1 MLPLLVNVAHKK
13 VLVVGYGKIG
23 QRKAQQFR
31 DQGADIWVYDEV
43 YWGRASA
50 DIKEYEMIQA
60 KSESDLNAKISENED
75 TKEVQNFGLDPL
87 SVDNLRDFSFVL
99 IATSD
104 ALYNQKVMTHC
115 QGQGILCNRA
125 DSQEDNDFHT
135 MATLWRGELGISV
148 STQGTVPGFAK
159 HLKAYLGDKL
169 PQETDQFLESLKQAR
184 QTAIELEEPEKT
196 AQLALITDRI
206 QEWLRGL

>member
-23 QRKAQQFR
+23 QRKARLFR
-31 DQGADIWVYDEV
+31 DQGADIWVYDLCYQGKANEK
-43 YWGRASA
+43 
-50 DIKEYEMIQA
+50 KEANLVAEQ
-60 KSESDLNAKISENED
+60 D

-104 ALYNQKVMTHC
+104 AVYNQKVMTHC

-125 DSQEDNDFHT
+125 DSPEDNDFHT
-135 MATLWRGELGISV
+135 MATLWRGELGVSV
-148 STQGTVPGFAK
+148 STQGSVPGFTK
-159 HLKAYLGDKL
+159 DLKNYIDKL
-169 PQETDQFLESLKQAR
+169 LPQDTVAFLESLKQAR
-184 QTAIELEEPEKT
+184 QNAIELAEPEKT
-196 AQLALITDRI
+196 EQLTMITERI